1 MGAMPTSPIDLAP
14 YRTPHATLASV
25 DPSDT
30 GPFDREAGGRKEA
43 AALLAQLTKRLAT
56 LQHLLYAD
64 GRFAVLLVL
73 QAKDAGGKDG
83 TIRRVLSGLN
93 PQGVRVTSFKAPTV
107 TELSH
112 DFLWR
117 IHRAVPPKGHIGV
130 FNRSHY
136 EDVLV
141 ARVDSLV
148 PESVWRARFDH
159 IVAFERLLQD
169 EGTSLVKVYL
179 HIDRDEQG
187 KRLRKRLADPSR
199 HWKFDPGDLH
209 VRSQWD
215 AYQVAYEEAFAR
227 TGDDGAQWLIVPA
240 NRKWYRDLVVT
251 TALVEALEALPLEW
265 PAPTVDPADFEVSD

>member
-1 MGAMPTSPIDLAP
+1 MLEPSVDLAA
-14 YRTPHATLASV
+14 YRTPRATLASV

-43 AALLAQLTKRLAT
+43 AALLARLTKRLAT

-93 PQGVRVTSFKAPTV
+93 PQGVRVTSFKAPTAI
-107 TELSH
+107 ELSH

-141 ARVDSLV
+141 ARVDGLV
-148 PESVWRARFDH
+148 PELVWRGRFDH
-159 IVAFERLLQD
+159 IVAFERLLQG

-179 HIDRDEQG
+179 HVDRDEQG

-199 HWKFDPGDLH
+199 HWKFDPGDLR

-215 AYQVAYEEAFAR
+215 AYQEAYEEAFAR
-227 TGDDGAQWLIVPA
+227 TGDDGAPWLIVPA

-265 PAPTVDPADFEVSD
+265 PVPTVDPAAFEVSD